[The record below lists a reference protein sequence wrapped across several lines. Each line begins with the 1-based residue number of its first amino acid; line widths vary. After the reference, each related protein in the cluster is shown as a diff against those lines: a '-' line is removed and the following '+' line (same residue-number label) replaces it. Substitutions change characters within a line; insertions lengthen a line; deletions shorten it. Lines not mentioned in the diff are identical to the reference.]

1 MARASSQL
9 HSKNVTIAVIGLY
22 GSLGAHDNTLSNI
35 AGGKEE
41 NIFPVRFPQDLLSR
55 TFLDGLVYRYCQP
68 PDTKPQVEVDQPE
81 LPVPPGQP
89 PKRRRK
95 RSNRKDGEEDGE
107 EGEEEERGK

>member
-95 RSNRKDGEEDGE
+95 RSNRKDGEE
-107 EGEEEERGK
+107 GEEEERGK